1 MSRSSRKQ
9 ACAVNL
15 SKERLDFLSKLIV
28 GDLSKI
34 VEGGIRDYVHTNA
47 LFLAKVLVNKEVIS
61 LVGDRNERNPERDCV
76 RWGKQE
82 GSVLIA
88 EQRVPFKKP
97 RVRTA
102 NKASEIELV
111 TYNALND
118 SEFLN
123 EQAAAKLLAGVSTR
137 KFRTILEEHL
147 DARGI
152 GRQTVSKRAMEDM
165 ELRLE
170 EFQTRSLEGV
180 DILVVFIDGI
190 WLADTIYVA
199 AVGVDTTGKKHVLG
213 FEPGNT
219 ESHLLC
225 RGLLSRLIERGILS
239 AEGGFL
245 CVIDG
250 GTGLRKAL
258 RDLYGKNIHVQRC
271 TVHKKRNISDKLP
284 KKFQQEFGH
293 LFNGAL
299 NQPSLKAAEKAFQRL
314 RSWLYVKNVA
324 AANSLTE
331 GLTELLTLHRLGI
344 KGTLRR
350 SLSTTNSIE
359 SVFSTARFLTR
370 NVKRWRKQEQM
381 ERWLASGLLE
391 AESRLRKIPGYTQL
405 KQLKQALR
413 NR

>member
-15 SKERLDFLSKLIV
+15 SKERLDLLSKLIV
-28 GDLSKI
+28 GDVSKI
-34 VEGGIRDYVHTNA
+34 VENGVRDYIHNNA
-47 LFLAKVLVNKEVIS
+47 FFLAQVLVNKEVIS

-88 EQRVPFKKP
+88 EQRIPFKKP

-118 SEFLN
+118 PEFLN
-123 EQAAAKLLAGVSTR
+123 EQAATKLLAGVSTR

-152 GRQTVSKRAMEDM
+152 GRQTVSKRAMEEM

-271 TVHKKRNISDKLP
+271 TVHKKRNVNDKLP
-284 KKFQQEFGH
+284 KKFQEEFGH
-293 LFNGAL
+293 LFNAAL
-299 NQPSLKAAEKAFQRL
+299 NQPSLKAAEKAFQKL

>member
-1 MSRSSRKQ
+1 MSRSSRKR

-15 SKERLDFLSKLIV
+15 SKERLDLLSKLIV
-28 GDLSKI
+28 GDVSKI
-34 VEGGIRDYVHTNA
+34 VEDGVRDYVHNNA
-47 LFLAKVLVNKEVIS
+47 FFLAQVLVNKEVIS

-118 SEFLN
+118 PEFLN
-123 EQAAAKLLAGVSTR
+123 EQAATKLLAGVSTR

-152 GRQTVSKRAMEDM
+152 GRQTVSKRAMEEM

-271 TVHKKRNISDKLP
+271 SVHKKRNVSDKLP
-284 KKFQQEFGH
+284 KKFQEEFGH
-293 LFNGAL
+293 LFNAAL
-299 NQPSLKAAEKAFQRL
+299 NQPSLKAAEKAFQKL

-324 AANSLTE
+324 ASNSLTE

>member
-1 MSRSSRKQ
+1 MSRSSRKRT
-9 ACAVNL
+9 CAVNV
-15 SKERLDFLSKLIV
+15 SKERLDLLSKLIV
-28 GDLSKI
+28 GNVSKI
-34 VEGGIRDYVHTNA
+34 VEDGVRDYVHDNA
-47 LFLAKVLVNKEVIS
+47 LFLAQILVNKEVIS

-76 RWGKQE
+76 RWGEQP

-123 EQAAAKLLAGVSTR
+123 EQAATKLLAGVSTR

-170 EFQTRSLEGV
+170 EFQTRSLEGI

-258 RDLYGKNIHVQRC
+258 RDLYGKNIQVQRC
-271 TVHKKRNISDKLP
+271 TVHKKRNVTDKLP
-284 KKFQQEFGH
+284 KKHHEEFGH
-293 LFNGAL
+293 LFNAAL
-299 NQPSLKAAEKAFQRL
+299 NQPSLKAAEQAFQKL
-314 RSWLYVKNVA
+314 RSWLYVKNLS

-350 SLSTTNSIE
+350 SLCTTNSIE

-391 AESRLRKIPGYTQL
+391 AETRLRKIPGYTQL
-405 KQLKQALR
+405 KQLKQVLR

>member
-15 SKERLDFLSKLIV
+15 SKERLDLLSKLIV
-28 GDLSKI
+28 GDVSKI
-34 VEGGIRDYVHTNA
+34 VENGVRDYVHNNA
-47 LFLAKVLVNKEVIS
+47 FFLAQVLVNKEVIS

-118 SEFLN
+118 PEFLN
-123 EQAAAKLLAGVSTR
+123 EQAATKLLAGVSTR

-152 GRQTVSKRAMEDM
+152 GRQTVSKRAMEEM

-170 EFQTRSLEGV
+170 EFQTRSLEDV

-271 TVHKKRNISDKLP
+271 TVHKKRNVSDKLP

-299 NQPSLKAAEKAFQRL
+299 NQPSLKAAEKAFQKL

-331 GLTELLTLHRLGI
+331 GLAELLTLHRLGI